1 MENPDSSCEACTDGT
16 CAVKSAPKGENPE
29 KQKAE
34 KNLRQRLCHIQN
46 KILIMSGKGG
56 VGKSSTAVNLALAL
70 AMQEQAVGLLDVDIH
85 GPSVPMMLGVEG
97 AVTLMDGESLLPVNA
112 FGLKV
117 MSLGLMLE
125 NPDDA
130 VIWRGA
136 MKHGVI
142 RQMIGEVAWGYLDYL
157 VVDCPPGTGDEPLSV
172 AQTLGGGTR
181 AVIVTTPQDV
191 AILDVRK
198 SIDFCRQLNIPIL
211 GIVENMSGF
220 ACPGC
225 GQVHHIFKEGGGV
238 SLAAETGVPFLGAIP
253 LDPTLVAAGDAGM
266 PCLIT
271 QPDGAVAKV
280 FANLARQIL
289 EISEK

>member
-1 MENPDSSCEACTDGT
+1 METSASSCEACTDGT
-16 CAVKSAPKGENPE
+16 CAVKFESKGENPE

-34 KNLRQRLCHIQN
+34 KILQQRLCHIQN
-46 KILIMSGKGG
+46 KILVMSGKGG

-85 GPSVPMMLGVEG
+85 GPSVPKMLGVEG
-97 AVTLMDGESLLPVNA
+97 AVTLMDGVSLLPVNA

-211 GIVENMSGF
+211 GIIENMSGF

-253 LDPTLVAAGDAGM
+253 LDPLLVAAGDAGK
-266 PCLIT
+266 PCLLSH
-271 QPDGAVAKV
+271 PDGTSAQA
-280 FANLARQIL
+280 FSNLARQIL
-289 EISEK
+289 GN

>member
-1 MENPDSSCEACTDGT
+1 M
-16 CAVKSAPKGENPE
+16 
-29 KQKAE
+29 
-34 KNLRQRLCHIQN
+34 NLQRRPCHIQN
-46 KILIMSGKGG
+46 KILVMSGKGG

-70 AMQEQAVGLLDVDIH
+70 AIQEQAVGLLDIDIH
-85 GPSVPMMLGVEG
+85 GPSIPKMLGVAR

-142 RQMIGEVAWGYLDYL
+142 RQMLGEVAWGYLDYL
-157 VVDCPPGTGDEPLSV
+157 VVDCPPGTGDEPLTI
-172 AQTLGGGTR
+172 AQTLGAGAR

-238 SLAAETGVPFLGAIP
+238 NLAAETGVPFLGAIP
-253 LDPTLVAAGDAGM
+253 LDPTLVAAGDSGT
-266 PCLIT
+266 PCLVS
-271 QPDGAVAKV
+271 QPDGAVAQA
-280 FANLARQIL
+280 FRGIARQIF
-289 EISEK
+289 KG

>member
-1 MENPDSSCEACTDGT
+1 METSASSCEACTDGT
-16 CAVKSAPKGENPE
+16 CAVNSAPKGENLE

-34 KNLRQRLCHIQN
+34 KNLQRRLCHIQN
-46 KILIMSGKGG
+46 KILVMSGKGG

-70 AMQEQAVGLLDVDIH
+70 AIQEQAVGLLDIDIH
-85 GPSVPMMLGVEG
+85 GPSVPKMLGVEG

-125 NPDDA
+125 NPNDA

-157 VVDCPPGTGDEPLSV
+157 VVDCPPGTGDEALSV
-172 AQTLGGGTR
+172 AQTLGVGTR

-225 GQVHHIFKEGGGV
+225 GQVHHIFKEGGGA

-253 LDPTLVAAGDAGM
+253 LDPLMVVAGDAGK
-266 PCLIT
+266 PCLVSH
-271 QPDGAVAKV
+271 PDGASAQA
-280 FANLARQIL
+280 FASLARQIL
-289 EISEK
+289 

>member
-1 MENPDSSCEACTDGT
+1 METSASSCEVCTGGT
-16 CAVKSAPKGENPE
+16 CAENSAPKGQMPEN
-29 KQKAE
+29 QQAE
-34 KNLRQRLCHIQN
+34 KNLQQRLCLIQN
-46 KILIMSGKGG
+46 KILVMSGKGG

-85 GPSVPMMLGVEG
+85 GPSVPKMLGVEG
-97 AVTLMDGESLLPVNA
+97 AVPLMAGESLLPVNA
-112 FGLKV
+112 LGLKV
-117 MSLGLMLE
+117 MSLGFMLE

-172 AQTLGGGTR
+172 AQLLGEGTR

-220 ACPGC
+220 VCPGC

-253 LDPTLVAAGDAGM
+253 LDPMLVAAGDAGK
-266 PCLIT
+266 PCLVS
-271 QPDGAVAKV
+271 QPDGTSAQA

-289 EISEK
+289 GN